1 MPISP
6 SAYVIRMYLPEG
18 MPEGIRIVEKSN
30 WIGQAVVCPQ
40 SRFAAAR
47 ERPEPQRTGVYVL
60 LGQEEKNDLPLAYI
74 GEADPLIDR
83 LLQHYRNKD
92 WWTTVVLFVSKD
104 RQLNKAHVQYLEAK
118 LVQLARAANRCRLE
132 NANQPAEP
140 SLSEMDQAEM
150 DGFLAEML
158 QIFPLLGVD
167 LFQKPPT
174 AEAGTTEYRL
184 TAKGGQAL
192 GFESAEG
199 FVVRAG
205 SLAAK
210 EASKT
215 LKPTILRLREQLL
228 ELGVLEDAG
237 EQFRFTQDYAFN
249 SPSTAAKVI
258 RGYEVNGRAEW
269 RTEDGVPLKD
279 IQNSRLEPNSDK
291 HSASAA
297 AQ

>member
-1 MPISP
+1 
-6 SAYVIRMYLPEG
+6 MYLPEG

-40 SRFAAAR
+40 SRFAAIR
-47 ERPEPQRTGVYVL
+47 ERPEAARAGVYVL
-60 LGQEEKNDLPLAYI
+60 LGQEDKIDLPLAYI

-92 WWTTVVLFVSKD
+92 WWTTVVLFGSKD

-150 DGFLAEML
+150 EGFLAEML

-167 LFQKPPT
+167 LFQKPPI
-174 AEAGTTEYRL
+174 AEAGATEYRL
-184 TAKGGQAL
+184 TVKGGQAI
-192 GFESAEG
+192 GFESADG

-205 SLAAK
+205 SLASK

-258 RGYEVNGRAEW
+258 RGYEINGRTEW
-269 RTEDGVPLKD
+269 KTEAGVPLKE
-279 IQNSRLEPNSDK
+279 IQTSMLDQNGERRSS
-291 HSASAA
+291 SAA
-297 AQ
+297 AE